1 MTWTVIWR
9 PPALAELAEAWNTS
23 PDRAGVTAASNR
35 IDRLLATDPLT
46 AGESRDG
53 EDRIVFDA
61 PLAVI
66 FRVDRAARMV
76 FVLTVGLYGRR
87 A

>member
-1 MTWTVIWR
+1 
-9 PPALAELAEAWNTS
+9 
-23 PDRAGVTAASNR
+23 
-35 IDRLLATDPLT
+35 
-46 AGESRDG
+46 
-53 EDRIVFDA
+53 VFDA

-76 FVLTVGLYGRR
+76 FVLSVGLYGRR